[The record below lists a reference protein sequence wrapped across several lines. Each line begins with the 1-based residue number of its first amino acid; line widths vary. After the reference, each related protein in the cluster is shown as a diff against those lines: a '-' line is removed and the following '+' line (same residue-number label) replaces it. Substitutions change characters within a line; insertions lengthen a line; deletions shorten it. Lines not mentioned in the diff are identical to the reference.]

1 MLADTIKIIDVDCH
15 ISEPYDVWT
24 SRVSKKWGDL
34 VPHVRDHPET
44 GVATWILNGEAAA
57 PVGMMAMAGW
67 RDWMPSHPPTLE
79 EADPASWDSE
89 HRLRRMDEY
98 GIYAE
103 ILYPN
108 VGGFGNASFLK
119 LGEPELMLDCIRA
132 YNDFQTEWCAA
143 DPKRLIPIT
152 ALPFWDLDACRA
164 EIERCAKLGHKGIL
178 MNGAPEKDGQVH
190 LGHPDWAPIF
200 HTAED
205 LGLAINF
212 HVGSGGIDELF
223 GMYEGNGRQANIAQ
237 GSVKLF
243 MANVRQVCDVIVS
256 GICHRHPKLK
266 IVSVEAGIGWL
277 PFVLEALDWQWFNNG
292 ANVEHPE
299 YDLIPSEYFKRQIYA
314 PFWFEKGSALDAIR
328 RIGADN
334 FLYET
339 DFPHPTSMS
348 PGPAS
353 MAQVPKD
360 YVEEVFSQLPE
371 EDARKVLRDNAIK
384 VYNLD
389 E

>member
-1 MLADTIKIIDVDCH
+1 MLAETIKIIDVDCH

-24 SRVSKKWGDL
+24 SRVSSKWGDM

-44 GVATWILNGEAAA
+44 GVATWILNGEPAA
-57 PVGMMAMAGW
+57 PVGMMSMAGW
-67 RDWMPSHPPTLE
+67 KDWMPSHPPTLE
-79 EADPASWDSE
+79 DADPAAWDPNY
-89 HRLRRMDEY
+89 RLKRMDEY
-98 GIYAE
+98 GIHAE

-119 LGEPELMLDCIRA
+119 LGEPELMRECIRA

-152 ALPFWDLDACRA
+152 ALPFWDLDACQA
-164 EIERCAKLGHKGIL
+164 EIERCAKLGHKGVL

-212 HVGSGGIDELF
+212 HVGSGGIDELL
-223 GMYEGNGRQANIAQ
+223 GMYDGNGRQANIAQ

-292 ANVEHPE
+292 ANMEHPE
-299 YDLIPSEYFKRQIYA
+299 YDLITSEYFKRQIYA
-314 PFWFEKGSALDAIR
+314 PFWFEKGTALDTIR

-353 MAQVPKD
+353 IAQVPKD
-360 YVEEVFSQLPE
+360 FVEELFTQMPE
-371 EDARKVLRDNAIK
+371 EDARKVLHDNAVK

-389 E
+389 A